1 MNGNS
6 ARELGDNLRE
16 LRRRAGWSQYQLE
29 AACGISQARIS
40 LIENGWR
47 HPKDDEVARLAEI
60 FGVTADELVPIVND
74 VSLK

>member
-47 HPKDDEVARLAEI
+47 RPKGDEVTRLAEI
-60 FGVTADELVPIVND
+60 FGVANDEIAPAVDEAPLE
-74 VSLK
+74 